1 MVQRPEIAIASS
13 PDTLLAQLPKRGVTY
28 NVLRFLK
35 TKPLGTVG
43 ATIAAFLIILAVYVK
58 FVEPTV
64 GLIADPYKPIVS
76 RINVA
81 PGAEAWFGGD
91 KIGRDVF
98 ARLINGAWISIYV
111 GILASFIGT
120 TIGMGVGIASAYWGG
135 KFDLVVQRFM
145 DAMIAFPGIILAIAI
160 LAALGA
166 SINNVVFALSV
177 SYIPSA
183 ARIIRS
189 QALAI
194 NEMDYIL
201 AARAVGV
208 GTVRTMLKYIVPNVF
223 AIYIVITTFHLGGA
237 IISEAS
243 LSFLGVGTPPNEPS
257 WGGMLNSSSSQYIAV
272 AWWQPIFPGA
282 AIIIVVFAWNLLGDA
297 LRDVLDPRLRGT
309 GARG

>member
-1 MVQRPEIAIASS
+1 MA
-13 PDTLLAQLPKRGVTY
+13 
-28 NVLRFLK
+28 
-35 TKPLGTVG
+35 
-43 ATIAAFLIILAVYVK
+43 
-58 FVEPTV
+58 
-64 GLIADPYKPIVS
+64 
-76 RINVA
+76 
-81 PGAEAWFGGD
+81 
-91 KIGRDVF
+91 
-98 ARLINGAWISIYV
+98 
-111 GILASFIGT
+111 
-120 TIGMGVGIASAYWGG
+120 VGIASAYWGG
-135 KFDLVVQRFM
+135 KFDLVVQRVI

-160 LAALGA
+160 MAALGA

-201 AARAVGV
+201 AAQAVGV
-208 GTVRTMLKYIVPNVF
+208 GTMRTMVKYIVPNVF